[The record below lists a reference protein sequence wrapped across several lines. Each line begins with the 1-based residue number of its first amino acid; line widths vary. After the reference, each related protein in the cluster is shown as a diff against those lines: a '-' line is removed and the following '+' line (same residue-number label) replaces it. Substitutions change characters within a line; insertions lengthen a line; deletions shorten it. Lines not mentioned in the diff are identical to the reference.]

1 MSDQSARPIGLFDS
15 GIGGMTVLREVRRL
29 LPGENLLY
37 LADQARCPYGSRPP
51 DELRAIAAACAAWL
65 IARGAKLV
73 VVACNTA
80 SAAALA
86 DLRRRFPAIPF
97 VGMVPPVK
105 PAASRTRSGVVG
117 VLATPATLA
126 GDLLHDV
133 ISRWAEGVRVIEQ
146 ACPGLVE
153 QIEKGA
159 LDTPETRALLRSY
172 VTPLLEAS
180 ADTIVLGCTHYPLL
194 LPQLRAI
201 VGDDTL
207 ILDAAPAVAQRV
219 VQIVKERSLMRD
231 VNPLSGIITCATTG
245 DPERFANL
253 IHRLDL
259 PCDRVEQAVIT
270 IDA

>member
-15 GIGGMTVLREVRRL
+15 GIGGMTVLREVRHL
-29 LPGENLLY
+29 LPGADLLY

-65 IARGAKLV
+65 IARGAKLI

-80 SAAALA
+80 SAALA
-86 DLRRRFPAIPF
+86 DLRRRFPETPF

-133 ISRWAEGVRVIEQ
+133 ISRWADGVRVIEQ

-153 QIEKGA
+153 QIEEGA
-159 LDTPETRALLRSY
+159 LNSPETLALLRGY
-172 VTPLLEAS
+172 VTPLIDAG

-194 LPQLRAI
+194 VPQLRAI

-219 VQIVKERSLMRD
+219 AQIVQERGLMR
-231 VNPLSGIITCATTG
+231 NANTPPGTITCATTG
-245 DPERFANL
+245 DPARFADL

-259 PCDRVEQAVIT
+259 PCDRVERAIIT

>member
-1 MSDQSARPIGLFDS
+1 MSDQGARPIGLFDS

-29 LPGENLLY
+29 LPAEDLIY
-37 LADQARCPYGSRPP
+37 LADQARCPYGSRSP

-86 DLRRRFPAIPF
+86 DLRCRFPETPF

-126 GDLLHDV
+126 GDLLRDV

-172 VTPLLEAS
+172 VTPLLEAG

-201 VGDDTL
+201 AGDDTL

-245 DPERFANL
+245 DPEHFANL

>member
-1 MSDQSARPIGLFDS
+1 MSDQSMQPIGLFDS

-29 LPGENLLY
+29 LPGEDLLY
-37 LADQARCPYGSRPP
+37 LADQAHCPYGLRSP
-51 DELRAIAAACAAWL
+51 DELRAIAAACAEWL

-86 DLRRRFPAIPF
+86 DLRRRFPETPF

-133 ISRWAEGVRVIEQ
+133 ISRWTEGVRVIEQ

-153 QIEKGA
+153 QIEAGA
-159 LDTPETRALLRSY
+159 LDSPATMALLRRY
-172 VTPLLEAS
+172 ITPLLES
-180 ADTIVLGCTHYPLL
+180 GADTIVLGCTHYPLL

-201 VGDDTL
+201 AGDETL
-207 ILDAAPAVAQRV
+207 LLDAAPAVAQRV
-219 VQIVKERSLMRD
+219 MHLLRD
-231 VNPLSGIITCATTG
+231 RGLLRDAHTQPGTITCATTG
-245 DPERFANL
+245 DPEHFADL
-253 IHRLDL
+253 INRLDL
-259 PCDRVEQAVIT
+259 PRDRVERAVIR
-270 IDA
+270 A

>member
-29 LPGENLLY
+29 LPGADLLY
-37 LADQARCPYGSRPP
+37 LADQARCPYGSRST
-51 DELRAIAAACAAWL
+51 DELRAIAAACAEWL
-65 IARGAKLV
+65 IARGAQLI

-86 DLRRRFPAIPF
+86 DLRRRFPEIPF

-153 QIEKGA
+153 QIEEGA
-159 LDTPETRALLRSY
+159 LDSPATMALLRGY
-172 VTPLLEAS
+172 VTPLLDAG

-194 LPQLRAI
+194 VPQLRAI

-207 ILDAAPAVAQRV
+207 LLDAAPAVAQRV
-219 VQIVKERSLMRD
+219 AQIVQERGLIRN
-231 VNPLSGIITCATTG
+231 VNTPPGAITCATTG
-245 DPERFANL
+245 DPARFADL

-259 PCDRVEQAVIT
+259 PCDRVEPAVIT

>member
-1 MSDQSARPIGLFDS
+1 M
-15 GIGGMTVLREVRRL
+15 
-29 LPGENLLY
+29 
-37 LADQARCPYGSRPP
+37 RPP

-65 IARGAKLV
+65 IARGAKLI

-80 SAAALA
+80 SAALA
-86 DLRRRFPAIPF
+86 NLRRRFPEIPF

-172 VTPLLEAS
+172 VT
-180 ADTIVLGCTHYPLL
+180 ADA
-194 LPQLRAI
+194 R
-201 VGDDTL
+201 
-207 ILDAAPAVAQRV
+207 
-219 VQIVKERSLMRD
+219 K
-231 VNPLSGIITCATTG
+231 
-245 DPERFANL
+245 
-253 IHRLDL
+253 
-259 PCDRVEQAVIT
+259 
-270 IDA
+270 

>member
-15 GIGGMTVLREVRRL
+15 GIGGMTVLREVRHL
-29 LPGENLLY
+29 LPGANLLY

-65 IARGAKLV
+65 IARGAKLI

-80 SAAALA
+80 SAALA
-86 DLRRRFPAIPF
+86 NLRRRFPEIPF

-153 QIEKGA
+153 QIEEGT
-159 LDTPETRALLRSY
+159 LDSPTTMALLRGY
-172 VTPLLEAS
+172 VTPLLDAG

-194 LPQLRAI
+194 VPQLRAI
-201 VGDDTL
+201 AGDNTL

-219 VQIVKERSLMRD
+219 AQIVQERGLMRD
-231 VNPLSGIITCATTG
+231 VNPLSGAITCATTG

-253 IHRLDL
+253 LHRLDL